1 MKFRTVL
8 TGIAALY
15 ISSSSEFFGDS
26 SLTVS
31 ADVVVE
37 DVEVSTVPY
46 THYHH
51 HNHLIPSLFAHR
63 NNLRAP

>member
-37 DVEVSTVPY
+37 DVEVSTIPFFSR
-46 THYHH
+46 HH
-51 HNHLIPSLFAHR
+51 IT
-63 NNLRAP
+63 